1 MTILFEMNINALT
14 VLTTSPHELIGE
26 EQGESETF
34 FEMIQNLLAP
44 YYKLK
49 SFTTFLMAVSLIIY
63 ITLVVRYP
71 PFLKIPTFALES
83 LVLLP
88 EHLKHFE
95 FYRLFTAPFVYQDI
109 TSLVLG
115 VLLLWCLG
123 SFTEDTVGW
132 KMFGVMTG
140 LSGLVG
146 FANSFTMP
154 VFLLGSNFSIL
165 IMRWADPAL
174 PILYRKVMLIIYL
187 IVIVIFVLMFVNYKK
202 EEEFNFYSSALYVSL
217 A

>member
-1 MTILFEMNINALT
+1 
-14 VLTTSPHELIGE
+14 
-26 EQGESETF
+26 
-34 FEMIQNLLAP
+34 MIQNLLAP
-44 YYKLK
+44 YYQLK
-49 SFTTFLMAVSLIIY
+49 SFTTFLMAVSIIIY
-63 ITLVVRYP
+63 ITLVVSYP

-123 SFTEDTVGW
+123 SFTEETVGW

-146 FANSFTMP
+146 YSNSFTMP

-165 IMRWADPAL
+165 IIRWADPTL
-174 PILYRKVMLIIYL
+174 PILYRKVMLVVYL
-187 IVIVIFVLMFVNYKK
+187 IVAIIFILMFVNYKK
-202 EEEFNFYSSALYVSL
+202 EEEYNFYSSALYVPEVIVRDSW
-217 A
+217 